1 MIDFLLAN
9 IWIFIIPIEIL
20 LLFIFYKFYFAE
32 YNAQR
37 WLAKAE
43 ETNFLEG
50 LLRPILDI
58 IVNESTDSISQR
70 LKMELL
76 SAQGVMT
83 KQVLGDL
90 DMENPEEVM
99 MSISES
105 LLKSMNYKNPNPIIT
120 MKLAQGLGSLM
131 EQMTNKSGVSNRAN
145 SASIQTGADLFKE

>member
-83 KQVLGDL
+83 KQVLGDI
-90 DMENPEEVM
+90 DVDNPEEAM
-99 MSISES
+99 MAISQS
-105 LLKSMNYKNPNPIIT
+105 LLQQIGYKNPNPIIT
-120 MKLAQGLGSLM
+120 MKLAQGMGGLM
-131 EQMTNKSGVSNRAN
+131 SQVMDKSGVSNKADLAPIRK
-145 SASIQTGADLFKE
+145 GADLFKE